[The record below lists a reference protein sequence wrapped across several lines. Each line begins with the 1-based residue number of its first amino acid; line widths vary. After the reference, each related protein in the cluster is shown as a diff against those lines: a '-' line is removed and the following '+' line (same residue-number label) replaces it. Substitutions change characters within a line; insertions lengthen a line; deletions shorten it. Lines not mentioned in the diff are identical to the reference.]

1 MIVLRLAKLFS
12 KQDGE
17 NNYFVDNKN
26 LLSAFYYSTFKVFL
40 FTL

>member
-26 LLSAFYYSTFKVFL
+26 LLSAFITFKVFL